1 MNQSQREWN
10 VLISAPYLL
19 PVIGQYR
26 SFLEQNGVNIITVPV
41 NERLDEAELLK
52 IIDQVEGVIC
62 GDDHFTRRVIES
74 SPHLKVISKWG
85 TGIDSIDLNAASQQ
99 GVKVYNTADAFTDPV
114 ADTVMGYVLIFAR
127 QLLALDRN
135 MRNGAWQK
143 LPAVSLREC
152 VLGIV
157 GLGNVG
163 LAVARRA
170 GAFGMSVLGNDVADI
185 SDVTAQAYNV
195 EKASLNRILVES
207 DFVSLNCNLNPTSDH
222 LISEKEFRVMKTS
235 AYLINT
241 SRGRVVSQDALV
253 KALQQEWIA
262 GAALDVFENEPM
274 TSDNPLLKYENCLLA
289 PHNANSSPVAWEK
302 VHESTINNLIEGL
315 NS

>member
-1 MNQSQREWN
+1 
-10 VLISAPYLL
+10 
-19 PVIGQYR
+19 
-26 SFLEQNGVNIITVPV
+26 
-41 NERLDEAELLK
+41 
-52 IIDQVEGVIC
+52 
-62 GDDHFTRRVIES
+62 
-74 SPHLKVISKWG
+74 
-85 TGIDSIDLNAASQQ
+85 
-99 GVKVYNTADAFTDPV
+99 
-114 ADTVMGYVLIFAR
+114 
-127 QLLALDRN
+127 
-135 MRNGAWQK
+135 
-143 LPAVSLREC
+143 
-152 VLGIV
+152 
-157 GLGNVG
+157 
-163 LAVARRA
+163 
-170 GAFGMSVLGNDVADI
+170 MSVLGNDVAGI

>member
-41 NERLDEAELLK
+41 NERLDEAELLG

-74 SPHLKVISKWG
+74 PPHLKVISKWG
-85 TGIDSIDLNAASQQ
+85 TGIDSIDLIA
-99 GVKVYNTADAFTDPV
+99 
-114 ADTVMGYVLIFAR
+114 AR

-185 SDVTAQAYNV
+185 SDVTAQSYNV